1 MYAWAQKLIMNE
13 VVIAA
18 LCSVVMGWG
27 TFTWRK
33 AEKAIEA
40 AERAVDRTDKL
51 ELKMAEHYLTKNEFE
66 MTMDRLFKSLA
77 RMEGKI
83 DYHVYEQADQIKS
96 LRQQLTGRDS
106 SES

>member
-1 MYAWAQKLIMNE
+1 MSEIL
-13 VVIAA
+13 IAA
-18 LCSVVMGWG
+18 LTSVVMGWG

-51 ELKMAEHYLTKNEFE
+51 ELKMAEQYLTKNEFE

-77 RMEGKI
+77 RTEGKI
-83 DYHVYEQADQIKS
+83 DYHVYEQADAIKN
-96 LRQQLTGRDS
+96 LQRALDDKG
-106 SES
+106 